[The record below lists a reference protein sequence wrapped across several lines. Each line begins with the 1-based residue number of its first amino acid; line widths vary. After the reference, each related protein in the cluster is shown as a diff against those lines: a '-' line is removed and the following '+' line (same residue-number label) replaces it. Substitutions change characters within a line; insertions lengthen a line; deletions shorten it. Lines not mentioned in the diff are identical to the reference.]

1 MKSQCY
7 RKSSTL
13 DQQITQLKQ
22 KVPGGR
28 HSSGAA
34 SRDPEF
40 SSASK
45 SLYSG
50 HSNSKRDS
58 TQLSTANESESLS
71 DTGKTSIIFYNGISC
86 HVALKDKTKM
96 MHCNN
101 MTCSE

>member
-7 RKSSTL
+7 RKNSTL

-50 HSNSKRDS
+50 HSNFKREA

-71 DTGKTSIIFYNGISC
+71 DTGKTFYNGISC
-86 HVALKDKTKM
+86 HVALKDDTL
-96 MHCNN
+96 
-101 MTCSE
+101 

>member
-7 RKSSTL
+7 QKNSSL
-13 DQQITQLKQ
+13 DQHITQLKQ

-28 HSSGAA
+28 HTSGAA
-34 SRDPEF
+34 SREF

-71 DTGKTSIIFYNGISC
+71 DTGKTY
-86 HVALKDKTKM
+86 LL
-96 MHCNN
+96 
-101 MTCSE
+101 